1 MLLRS
6 KQSSLASYSSSFWG
20 RGQAQALSA
29 VLDSEATSYILKVS
43 IPVYS
48 CPLKELCGTVDT
60 VSFLLWPVR
69 KAA

>member
-6 KQSSLASYSSSFWG
+6 KQSSLASYSSPFWG
-20 RGQAQALSA
+20 RGQAQST

-60 VSFLLWPVR
+60 VSFLL
-69 KAA
+69 